1 MSCHSAMTKKSPNSV
16 HQSPLN
22 HRQLRVGELL
32 RHALSDILARGDL
45 RDPEV
50 FERSITIAEI
60 RITRDLR
67 TATAYVSLFGGGDLQ
82 RVISGLNRAA
92 PYLSG
97 QVTRMVGLRNAPKI
111 CFLADPTLEQAGQ
124 IETLLRQPRVR
135 RDLDGTKKVDPD

>member
-1 MSCHSAMTKKSPNSV
+1 MTNKSPNDV
-16 HQSPLN
+16 HQSSLN

-60 RITRDLR
+60 RVTRDLR
-67 TATAYVSLFGGGDLQ
+67 NATAYESLFGGGDLQ

-97 QVTRMVGLRNAPKI
+97 QITRMVGLRNAPKI
-111 CFLADPTLEQAGQ
+111 RFLADPTLEQAGQ
-124 IETLLRQPRVR
+124 IDALLRRPRVKH
-135 RDLDGTKKVDPD
+135 DLESTKKLDPD

>member
-1 MSCHSAMTKKSPNSV
+1 MTKKSPKNV
-16 HQSPLN
+16 HQSSLN

-32 RHALSDILARGDL
+32 RHALSEILARGDL
-45 RDPEV
+45 NDPEV

-60 RITRDLR
+60 RVTRDLR
-67 TATAYVSLFGGGDLQ
+67 SATAYVSLFGGGDLQ

-97 QVTRMVGLRNAPKI
+97 QITRMVGLRNSPKI

-124 IETLLRQPRVR
+124 IEALLRQPRVR
-135 RDLDGTKKVDPD
+135 RDLDCTKKLDSD

>member
-1 MSCHSAMTKKSPNSV
+1 MTQKSPNNVQQKS
-16 HQSPLN
+16 LN

-45 RDPEV
+45 HDPEV

-60 RITRDLR
+60 RVTRDLR
-67 TATAYVSLFGGGDLQ
+67 SATAYVSLFGGGDLP

-97 QVTRMVGLRNAPKI
+97 EVTRMVGLRNAPKI
-111 CFLADPTLEQAGQ
+111 CFLPDPTPEQAGE
-124 IETLLRQPRVR
+124 IEALLRQPRVK
-135 RDLDGTKKVDPD
+135 RDLDSTKKLDPD